1 MAIMVRMV
9 RTSILVA
16 LLALS
21 ACGEPA
27 RQEALRSQPAPTFT
41 KDIAPIL
48 FDHCASCHRPGQA
61 APFSL
66 LQYAD
71 VRPRAK
77 AIARVTL
84 IRQMPPWLP
93 DPGESSF
100 IGERWLGDDQIRI
113 IQRWVD
119 AGALEGNPADLPKLR
134 AWTEGWQSGKPDLVV
149 TMPRPYVLQPADRDV
164 YRNVVM
170 PLSLPAGR
178 FVRAVEFQTAGA
190 PVHHAVIRVDRAHAS
205 RWRDGEGGQPG
216 FDGMVSEDVQ
226 DPDGQFLGW
235 APGRG
240 PIVSPEDMAWRL
252 EAGSD
257 LIVELHLLSGKSP
270 IAVQPSVGLFFTDR
284 PPAHEPVMG
293 IISAKAI
300 DIPAGERDYVIEET
314 YQLPV
319 DVDVL
324 SVYPHAHYLGNQMQV
339 RAVLPDG
346 MSKSLIRIRHWSF
359 HWQQDYRYVTPIA
372 LPRGTKIVMRYT
384 YDNSTAN
391 KDNPHRPPEHVIWGP
406 RSSDEMGTL
415 GLQLLPHSSADRN
428 ALVKSFADRQALEDV
443 AGAELAVRYAPDDKG
458 NQTNLGSSYMRAGR
472 FAEAIPH
479 LERALRLDPRS
490 ANAHN
495 YLGGALLAEH
505 RVQEALVQFR
515 HASELAPRD
524 EHLHFNL
531 GKVLDEAGQPAEA
544 AREFERAIAINPD
557 LWEAHQQLGV
567 LLFSRNQLTG
577 AVVHLKRAVELA
589 PDSAAAH
596 SDLGGALAAAGR
608 SDEALI
614 QIRRALELDPAYAPA
629 AENLA
634 RLQNLGRLQQRPPR

>member
-1 MAIMVRMV
+1 M
-9 RTSILVA
+9 LVA

-21 ACGEPA
+21 ACGGPQ
-27 RQEALRSQPAPTFT
+27 RQDALRGQPAPTFSR
-41 KDIAPIL
+41 DIAAIL
-48 FDHCASCHRPGQA
+48 FDHCASCHRPGQV

-71 VRPRAK
+71 ARPRAK
-77 AIARVTL
+77 AIARATL

-93 DPGESSF
+93 DASESSF
-100 IGERWLGDDQIRI
+100 MGERVLRDDQIQTV
-113 IQRWVD
+113 QRWVE
-119 AGALEGNPADLPKLR
+119 AGALEGNPADLPKMP
-134 AWTEGWQSGKPDLVV
+134 AWTEGWQLGKPDLVV
-149 TMPRPYVLQPADRDV
+149 TMPRPYVLQPGDRDV

-170 PLSLPAGR
+170 PLSLPSGR

-205 RWRDGEGGQPG
+205 RWRDGEDGQPG
-216 FDGMVSEDVQ
+216 FDGMVAEDVQ
-226 DPDGQFLGW
+226 DPGGQFLGW

-257 LIVELHLLSGKSP
+257 LIVELHLLPGKSP

-293 IISAKAI
+293 IISAKTI

-324 SVYPHAHYLGNQMQV
+324 SVYPHAHYLGKEMQV

-346 MSKSLIRIRHWSF
+346 KTKSLIHIRQWSF

-384 YDNSTAN
+384 YDNSDAN

-415 GLQLLPHSSADRN
+415 GLQLLPHSSGDRS
-428 ALVKSFADRQALEDV
+428 ALVKSFAERQALEDV
-443 AGAELAVRYAPDDKG
+443 AGAELAVRYAPDDEV
-458 NQTNLGSSYMRAGR
+458 NQTNLGSSYVRAGR

-515 HASELAPRD
+515 QASELAPRD

-544 AREFERAIAINPD
+544 AQEFERAIAINPD

-567 LLFSRNQLTG
+567 VLFSHNQLTG
-577 AVVHLKRAVELA
+577 AILHLTRAAELA
-589 PDSAAAH
+589 PDSAAVH

-608 SDEALI
+608 SGEALI
-614 QIRRALELDPAYAPA
+614 QIRRALELDPGYPPA
-629 AENLA
+629 RENLA
-634 RLQNLGRLQQRPPR
+634 RLQTPGRPQQPPPR